1 MQRSSTVRQNTSNIL
16 VMRRKLSHFGL
27 VMLASVGVG
36 QAQTHKVEA
45 PESVTRAV
53 GVYEWTGDLAKPTAA
68 RLVPVSVFIDGTMQ
82 DAGVYLAKPVPFVL
96 ETGDVY
102 SIEHAGEP
110 EGTLNVQF
118 AKNIIAR
125 HSGMDED
132 ALGAWYGY
140 GNFLSLQEEAKL
152 AKLKPKAKPT
162 VVVAGLD
169 APEDDKPHFIRRE
182 QPQTTTTDGKG
193 STSAATA
200 KPSPAPDDAD
210 DPDRPTLKHRDPATD
225 ETKKKKEKP
234 SGYVS
239 PPNSSL
245 NDDPDRPVLR
255 RGVPAGETTTA
266 QLSGVPPGLHQAV
279 AVSDA
284 ANHEAHVF
292 TREWASSGERRETL
306 EGIEALAQPRLANYI
321 LTNKL
326 TPVATSAPKPGPSFS
341 SKPPVVAHST
351 RKPAAPAAPPPMP
364 MANEQIAGY
373 TLSYG
378 GLPTF
383 VYTVESP
390 VVDGGPVYLT
400 MVVQRLPAG
409 ELQVALSSITDAT
422 HLDRVPWLRPVDVV
436 DPDWSHRASLLFEL
450 RAQTSRQFALY
461 RLVSAKAE
469 QTFIT
474 GIIE

>member
-1 MQRSSTVRQNTSNIL
+1 MRQ
-16 VMRRKLSHFGL
+16 KLSHFGL
-27 VMLASVGVG
+27 VLLASVGVA
-36 QAQTHKVEA
+36 QAQIHKVDA
-45 PESVTRAV
+45 PASVTRAV

-68 RLVPVSVFIDGTMQ
+68 RLVPVSIFIDSSMQ
-82 DAGVYLAKPVPFVL
+82 DAGVYLAKPVPFAL
-96 ETGDVY
+96 QTGDVY

-110 EGTLNVQF
+110 IGTLNLQF
-118 AKNIIAR
+118 ARNVIQR

-132 ALGAWYGY
+132 AVGAWYGY
-140 GNFLSLQEEAKL
+140 GNFLSPQEEAKL
-152 AKLKPKAKPT
+152 EKPKAAAKPS

-169 APEDDKPHFIRRE
+169 APEDDKPHLLRRQE
-182 QPQTTTTDGKG
+182 STTSSTSTADGK
-193 STSAATA
+193 TPTVTT
-200 KPSPAPDDAD
+200 KPNPAPDDAD

-225 ETKKKKEKP
+225 DTKKKKERP
-234 SGYVS
+234 SGYVT
-239 PPNSSL
+239 PPNTSL

-255 RGVPAGETTTA
+255 RGVPAGATTTA
-266 QLSGVPPGLHQAV
+266 QLSGMPPGLHQAV

-284 ANHEAHVF
+284 ANHEPHVF

-326 TPVATSAPKPGPSFS
+326 TPVVAEAAARPGPSFS
-341 SKPPVVAHST
+341 SKPPVVAHNT
-351 RKPAAPAAPPPMP
+351 HKPAAPEVPAPMP
-364 MANEQIAGY
+364 MANEQIASY

-422 HLDRVPWLRPVDVV
+422 HLDRVPWLRLVDVV

-469 QTFIT
+469 QTFVT